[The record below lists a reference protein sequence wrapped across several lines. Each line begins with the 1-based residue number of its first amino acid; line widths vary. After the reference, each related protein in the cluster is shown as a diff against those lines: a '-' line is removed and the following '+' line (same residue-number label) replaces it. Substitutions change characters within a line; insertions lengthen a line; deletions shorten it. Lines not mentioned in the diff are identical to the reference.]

1 MTLKPLLFIAPVFLS
16 LGVITTS
23 VAQEVQKSDSP
34 QTSQSTESPKS
45 EESSQD
51 NDLSSAIE
59 EGIEVI
65 DIIKQDTTT
74 QSALD
79 SRLEGDKEALDNL
92 FAITQHRQNYLLPF
106 THIKNPNSA
115 GNQDLTEENV
125 DSKEAK
131 FQLSMKLPLYME
143 DTGFDGVYFGFTLT
157 SFWQLYN
164 SEVSKPF
171 RETNYEP
178 EVFWQKTGDYSVL
191 GYKFNTFQVG
201 FNHMSNGQS
210 GLRSRS
216 WNRIFASIVFSDDD
230 DIYYL
235 KTWYRVPEDEKEDPL
250 DPSGDDNPDIQ
261 DFYGR
266 FEFGYGRKIGAFKML
281 ALWRNNLDFNDNRG
295 SIQLDVTYPM
305 SDRYELLIQ
314 YFNGY
319 GDSLIDYNRS
329 QERIG
334 LGFQVKF
341 L

>member
-1 MTLKPLLFIAPVFLS
+1 MTLKPLLFIAPVVLS

-23 VAQEVQKSDSP
+23 VAQESQNSENP
-34 QTSQSTESPKS
+34 QTSQSTESTKS

-51 NDLSSAIE
+51 NELSSAIE

-65 DIIKQDTTT
+65 DIIKRDTTT
-74 QSALD
+74 ESALD
-79 SRLEGDKEALDNL
+79 SRLEGDKEALDNV

-250 DPSGDDNPDIQ
+250 DPSGDD
-261 DFYGR
+261 
-266 FEFGYGRKIGAFKML
+266 L
-281 ALWRNNLDFNDNRG
+281 
-295 SIQLDVTYPM
+295 
-305 SDRYELLIQ
+305 
-314 YFNGY
+314 
-319 GDSLIDYNRS
+319 SLIH
-329 QERIG
+329 I
-334 LGFQVKF
+334 
-341 L
+341 

>member
-1 MTLKPLLFIAPVFLS
+1 MSVLKPLV
-16 LGVITTS
+16 LGAAFAVCMS
-23 VAQEVQKSDSP
+23 VNAQENASEVNRTE
-34 QTSQSTESPKS
+34 QT
-45 EESSQD
+45 
-51 NDLSSAIE
+51 IE
-59 EGIEVI
+59 ENQQENSAQDDDSYLSQEEDGIEVI
-65 DIIKQDTTT
+65 DIIKRDTVT

-79 SRLEGDKEALDNL
+79 NRLEGDKEALDNV
-92 FAITQHRQNYLLPF
+92 FAITQHRQNYILPI
-106 THIKNPNSA
+106 TYVSNPNTF
-115 GNQDLTEENV
+115 GNEELNEENV
-125 DSKEAK
+125 DNKEAK
-131 FQLSMKLPLYME
+131 FQVSAKLPLFLE
-143 DTGFDGVYFGFTLT
+143 DTGFDGLYFGFTLT

-164 SEVSKPF
+164 SEASKPF

-178 EVFWQKTGDYSVL
+178 EVFWQETADYSVL

-230 DIYYL
+230 DIYYF
-235 KTWYRVPEDEKEDPL
+235 KTWYRIPEDEKEDPL
-250 DPSGDDNPDIQ
+250 DPTGDDNPDIE

-266 FEFGYGRKIGAFKML
+266 MEFGYGRKIGAFKVL
-281 ALWRNNLDFNDNRG
+281 ALLRNNLDFSDNRG
-295 SIQLDVTYPM
+295 SIQLDFTYPI
-305 SDRYELLIQ
+305 SDRYEVMLQ

-334 LGFQVKF
+334 VGFQLLF

>member
-1 MTLKPLLFIAPVFLS
+1 MNLKPLFFLITS
-16 LGVITTS
+16 TYILLGANTLAHAQQSDSSDEQTTS
-23 VAQEVQKSDSP
+23 SAAKEEDKS
-34 QTSQSTESPKS
+34 
-45 EESSQD
+45 
-51 NDLSSAIE
+51 DLSSAIE

-65 DIIKQDTTT
+65 DIIKRDTTT
-74 QSALD
+74 ESALD
-79 SRLEGDKEALDNL
+79 NRIAGDKEALDNV

-106 THIKNPNSA
+106 TYVKNPNSA
-115 GNQDLTEENV
+115 GNEELTEENV

-131 FQLSMKLPLYME
+131 FQLSMKLPLYLE
-143 DTGFDGVYFGFTLT
+143 DTGFDGLYFGFTLT

-191 GYKFNTFQVG
+191 GYKFNTFQLG

-216 WNRIFASIVFSDDD
+216 WNRIFASITFSDND

-235 KTWYRVPEDEKEDPL
+235 KTWYRVPEDEKDDPL
-250 DPSGDDNPDIQ
+250 DASGDDNPDIE

-281 ALWRNNLDFNDNRG
+281 ALVRNNLDFDENRG
-295 SIQLDVTYPM
+295 SFQLDMTYPI
-305 SDRYELLIQ
+305 SDRYEVLVQ

-334 LGFQVKF
+334 IGFQVTF

>member
-1 MTLKPLLFIAPVFLS
+1 VSVLKPLFVIITLVFCCIAHAQTRPADYDEKNLS
-16 LGVITTS
+16 APKQGNTTEEQDTAS
-23 VAQEVQKSDSP
+23 EKS
-34 QTSQSTESPKS
+34 
-45 EESSQD
+45 
-51 NDLSSAIE
+51 
-59 EGIEVI
+59 GIEII
-65 DIIKQDTTT
+65 DIIKRDTTT
-74 QSALD
+74 ESALD
-79 SRLEGDKEALDNL
+79 ARLEGDKEALDNV
-92 FAITQHRQNYLLPF
+92 FAITQHRQNYLLPY
-106 THIKNPNSA
+106 TYVSSPNA
-115 GNQDLTEENV
+115 LGNEDLTDDNV
-125 DSKEAK
+125 DNTEAK
-131 FQLSMKLPLYME
+131 FQVSAKLPLYLE
-143 DTGFDGVYFGFTLT
+143 ETGFDGLYFGFTLT

-178 EVFWQKTGDYSVL
+178 EIFWQETADYSVL

-210 GLRSRS
+210 GIRSRS

-235 KTWYRVPEDEKEDPL
+235 KTWYRIPEDEKEDPT
-250 DPSGDDNPDIQ
+250 DPTGDDNPDIQ

-266 FEFGYGRKIGAFKML
+266 MEFGYGRKIGAFKMM
-281 ALWRNNLDFNDNRG
+281 ALLRNNLDFSDNRG
-295 SIQLDVTYPM
+295 SIQLDLTYPI
-305 SDRYELLIQ
+305 SDRYDVLIQ

-334 LGFQVKF
+334 IGFQLQF

>member
-1 MTLKPLLFIAPVFLS
+1 MNLKPLFL
-16 LGVITTS
+16 LITFTYILLAAFPLAF
-23 VAQEVQKSDSP
+23 AQESVNSDE
-34 QTSQSTESPKS
+34 QSASDVARDDDES
-45 EESSQD
+45 
-51 NDLSSAIE
+51 DLSSAIE

-65 DIIKQDTTT
+65 DIIKRDTTT

-79 SRLEGDKEALDNL
+79 QRLEADKEALDNV
-92 FAITQHRQNYLLPF
+92 FAFTQHRQNYLLPF
-106 THIKNPNSA
+106 THIKNPNPD

-125 DSKEAK
+125 DHKEAK
-131 FQLSMKLPLYME
+131 FQLSMKLPLYLE
-143 DTGFDGVYFGFTLT
+143 DTGFDGLYFGFTLT
-157 SFWQLYN
+157 SFWQVYN

-191 GYKFNTFQVG
+191 GYKFNAFQVG

-210 GLRSRS
+210 GLLSRS
-216 WNRIFASIVFSDDD
+216 WNRIFASIVFSDDE

-250 DPSGDDNPDIQ
+250 DPSGDDNPDIE

-266 FEFGYGRKIGAFKML
+266 FEFGYGRRVGAFEML
-281 ALWRNNLDFNDNRG
+281 ALIRNNLDPDDNRG
-295 SIQLDVTYPM
+295 SFQLDVTYPITE
-305 SDRYELLIQ
+305 RYELLVQ

-334 LGFQVKF
+334 IGFQLKF

>member
-1 MTLKPLLFIAPVFLS
+1 MSVLKPLF
-16 LGVITTS
+16 VITILVICCTAHAQTRPADYDEKNLSAPKQENTAEEQDTTS
-23 VAQEVQKSDSP
+23 EKS
-34 QTSQSTESPKS
+34 
-45 EESSQD
+45 
-51 NDLSSAIE
+51 
-59 EGIEVI
+59 GIEII
-65 DIIKQDTTT
+65 DIIKRDTTT
-74 QSALD
+74 ESALD
-79 SRLEGDKEALDNL
+79 ARLEGDKEALDNV
-92 FAITQHRQNYLLPF
+92 FAITQHRQNYLLPY
-106 THIKNPNSA
+106 TYVSSPNA
-115 GNQDLTEENV
+115 LGNEDLTDDNV
-125 DSKEAK
+125 DNTEAK
-131 FQLSMKLPLYME
+131 FQVSAKLPLYLE
-143 DTGFDGVYFGFTLT
+143 ETGFDGLYFGFTLT

-178 EVFWQKTGDYSVL
+178 EIFWQETADYSVL

-210 GLRSRS
+210 GIRSRS

-235 KTWYRVPEDEKEDPL
+235 KTWYRIPEDEKEDPT
-250 DPSGDDNPDIQ
+250 DPTGDDNPDIQ

-266 FEFGYGRKIGAFKML
+266 MEFGYGRKIGAFKMM
-281 ALWRNNLDFNDNRG
+281 ALLRNNLDFSDNRG
-295 SIQLDVTYPM
+295 SIQLDLTYPI
-305 SDRYELLIQ
+305 SDRYDVLIQ

-334 LGFQVKF
+334 IGFQLQF

>member
-1 MTLKPLLFIAPVFLS
+1 MLLGANTLAHAQES
-16 LGVITTS
+16 DSSDEQTTS
-23 VAQEVQKSDSP
+23 SAAKEEDKS
-34 QTSQSTESPKS
+34 
-45 EESSQD
+45 
-51 NDLSSAIE
+51 DLSSAIE

-65 DIIKQDTTT
+65 DIIKRDTTT
-74 QSALD
+74 ESALD
-79 SRLEGDKEALDNL
+79 NRIAGDKEALDNV

-106 THIKNPNSA
+106 TYVKNPNSA
-115 GNQDLTEENV
+115 GNQELTEENV

-131 FQLSMKLPLYME
+131 FQLSMKLPLYLE
-143 DTGFDGVYFGFTLT
+143 DTGFDGLYFGFTLT

-191 GYKFNTFQVG
+191 GYKFNTFQLG

-216 WNRIFASIVFSDDD
+216 WNRIFASITFSDND

-235 KTWYRVPEDEKEDPL
+235 KTWYRVPEDEKDDPL
-250 DPSGDDNPDIQ
+250 DASGDDNPDIE

-266 FEFGYGRKIGAFKML
+266 FELGYGRKIGAFKML
-281 ALWRNNLDFNDNRG
+281 ALVRNNLDFDENRG
-295 SIQLDVTYPM
+295 SFQLDMTYPI
-305 SDRYELLIQ
+305 SDRYELLVQ

-334 LGFQVKF
+334 IGFQVTF